1 MNAGRSI
8 GNIARPAVAA
18 VLAISTLLIALR
30 AVAAPEDDYLGG
42 RRSYLSGDVVGAMST
57 LKRAADAG
65 HAAAQALLADILDKA
80 EFNEEAV
87 GYYRKSAEQGNPE
100 GQYGLGSMYASGE
113 GIARDPEQARRWMVL
128 AAEQGH
134 AQAINVLAQAYIGG
148 ELGIDK
154 KERTGETALRW
165 IRKAAGNRYIP
176 ALEFLASAY
185 RTGWFGM
192 TDASEA
198 ERLDA
203 QLKQARGNKNQATR
217 RK

>member
-1 MNAGRSI
+1 MNAGCSTANTARS
-8 GNIARPAVAA
+8 AVAA
-18 VLAISTLLIALR
+18 VLAIFTLLIALR